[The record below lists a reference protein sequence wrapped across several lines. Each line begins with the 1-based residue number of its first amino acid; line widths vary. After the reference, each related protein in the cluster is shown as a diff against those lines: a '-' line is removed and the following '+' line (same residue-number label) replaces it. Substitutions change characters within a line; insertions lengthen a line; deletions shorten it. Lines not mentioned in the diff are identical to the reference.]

1 MNNHALL
8 TLLPV
13 EEEMSMEINFKWLED
28 HIFHRHLDVD
38 EQNVLAQSI
47 HISEFKK
54 GDVLIEEGE
63 HSDGLY
69 LLYSGRAGVLHNSH
83 GEKVRVSE
91 VGESAQLGDM
101 AIFDDEPSSATITAR
116 GECVAYKLP
125 RQTLG
130 NLMADHPDMAKD
142 IMMNTIRQ
150 LAGIIRNMNSSNAY
164 TQQYIYGRRV

>member
-1 MNNHALL
+1 
-8 TLLPV
+8 
-13 EEEMSMEINFKWLED
+13 MEIDFEWLED
-28 HIFHRHLDVD
+28 HVFHRQLDAG

-47 HISEFKK
+47 HVSEFNK

-69 LLYSGRAGVLHNSH
+69 LLYSGRAGVLRDSH

-91 VGESAQLGDM
+91 VGEGAQLGDM
-101 AIFDDEPSSATITAR
+101 AIFDDEPSSATITAL
-116 GECVAYKLP
+116 GACVAYKLS
-125 RQTLG
+125 RQALG
-130 NLMADHPDMAKD
+130 NLMADHPDMTRD

-150 LAGIIRNMNSSNAY
+150 LAKIIRGMNSTNAY

>member
-1 MNNHALL
+1 MD
-8 TLLPV
+8 
-13 EEEMSMEINFKWLED
+13 INFEWLED
-28 HIFHRHLDVD
+28 HIFHRHLVREERDVLIT
-38 EQNVLAQSI
+38 NI

-91 VGESAQLGDM
+91 VGEGTQLGDM
-101 AIFDDEPSSATITAR
+101 AIFDDEPSSATITAL

-125 RQTLG
+125 RQALG
-130 NLMADHPDMAKD
+130 NLMANHPDMAKD

-150 LAGIIRNMNSSNAY
+150 LAGIIRNMNKSNAY
-164 TQQYIYGRRV
+164 TQQYIHGRKV